1 MAERS
6 GNGTVYELSGPE
18 EAPVVVLIH
27 GLGVNRQLWQWHEP
41 ALSARYRVLRYDLF
55 SPTARP
61 RRDRGILAG
70 RNDQPPFRFGSSRP
84 RLRAGDPQFTA

>member
-27 GLGVNRQLWQWHEP
+27 GWGVNRQRWQWHEP

-55 SPTARP
+55 SHGETAP
-61 RRDRGILAG
+61 RSWD
-70 RNDQPPFRFGSSRP
+70 SRW
-84 RLRAGDPQFTA
+84 AE